1 MLKICIKIPR
11 HITNIAE
18 CNPHSYGI
26 LKQFS
31 EFISWNLLV
40 KIKCNFLNRED
51 FVIKKK
57 QKKTNEMSR
66 SPAE

>member
-11 HITNIAE
+11 HITNITE

-31 EFISWNLLV
+31 EFISWKLLV

-51 FVIKKK
+51 FVI
-57 QKKTNEMSR
+57 
-66 SPAE
+66 